1 MWHVDEGQANP
12 SVSSAALGARVT
24 YRQYGIGE
32 EWGPALGTG
41 WFHLIGAVPPK
52 PAGERVELLVDS
64 AGPTDRRESRP
75 NGWCTGRTVRRYRGA
90 A

>member
-1 MWHVDEGQANP
+1 
-12 SVSSAALGARVT
+12 VT
-24 YRQYGIGE
+24 YRQHGIGE

-41 WFHLIGAVPPK
+41 WFHLIGAAPAK

-64 AGPTDRRESRP
+64 AGPTARRDSRP
-75 NGWCTGRTVRRYRGA
+75 KGWCTGRTVRRYRGA